1 MTRFANP
8 GGCAV
13 SALALVPQAPAN
25 PPLQSA
31 EIRWELAHDPQ
42 SACWRVHLAATGIEA
57 PAGEELSLVL
67 QDWGEW
73 SEVGSAYLRELASEP
88 PLKADPRSPSRFH
101 LEVPGGW
108 DGALAVSYVL
118 PLAAA
123 GSPAA
128 EAHPLLPMHDG
139 TDALGYSINVLA
151 EVLREGEPLPAARK
165 LRFSAPEG
173 VAIATGWGG
182 VSTGSQQV

>member
-42 SACWRVHLAATGIEA
+42 AACWRVHLAATGLEA
-57 PAGEELSLVL
+57 SAGEELSLVL

-73 SEVGSAYLRELASEP
+73 TEVGSDYLRELASGP
-88 PLKADPRSPSRFH
+88 PLKADPRSPSRV
-101 LEVPGGW
+101 LLDAPEGW
-108 DGALAVSYVL
+108 DGALVVSYVL
-118 PLAAA
+118 PLAAV
-123 GSPAA
+123 GSTSA
-128 EAHPLLPMHDG
+128 EAHPLLPVHEG

-151 EVLREGEPLPAARK
+151 DVLRGGEPLPA
-165 LRFSAPEG
+165 
-173 VAIATGWGG
+173 
-182 VSTGSQQV
+182 